1 MMPNT
6 NAKDTFKFNQQH
18 TKEELLGRRKKLIN
32 NTNIPQHTIESIAR
46 RLLPDI
52 MAYYQSEEGQREFAE
67 WKAEQEKLKT
77 SKDNNS
83 GKSV

>member
-1 MMPNT
+1 M
-6 NAKDTFKFNQQH
+6 
-18 TKEELLGRRKKLIN
+18 GRRKKLIN
-32 NTNIPQHTIESIAR
+32 NTNIPHHTIESIAR

-52 MAYYQSEEGQREFAE
+52 MEYYQSEEGQREFTE

>member
-1 MMPNT
+1 MG
-6 NAKDTFKFNQQH
+6 K
-18 TKEELLGRRKKLIN
+18 RKKFIN

-52 MAYYQSEEGQREFAE
+52 MAYYQSEEGQREFVE
-67 WKAEQEKLKT
+67 WKEEQEKLKT
-77 SKDNNS
+77 TKDNNS

>member
-1 MMPNT
+1 M
-6 NAKDTFKFNQQH
+6 
-18 TKEELLGRRKKLIN
+18 GRRKKLIN

-67 WKAEQEKLKT
+67 WKAKQEKLKT
-77 SKDNNS
+77 TKDNNS

>member
-1 MMPNT
+1 M
-6 NAKDTFKFNQQH
+6 
-18 TKEELLGRRKKLIN
+18 GRRKKIIN
-32 NTNIPQHTIESIAR
+32 NTNIPQHNIESIAR

-52 MAYYQSEEGQREFAE
+52 MEYYQSEEGQREFTE

-77 SKDNNS
+77 PKDNNS

>member
-1 MMPNT
+1 M
-6 NAKDTFKFNQQH
+6 
-18 TKEELLGRRKKLIN
+18 GRRKKLIN
-32 NTNIPQHTIESIAR
+32 NTNIPQHTIESTAR

-52 MAYYQSEEGQREFAE
+52 MVYYQSEEGQREFAE

-77 SKDNNS
+77 SKDNKS

>member
-1 MMPNT
+1 M
-6 NAKDTFKFNQQH
+6 
-18 TKEELLGRRKKLIN
+18 GRRKKLIN

-52 MAYYQSEEGQREFAE
+52 MVYYQSEEGQREFAE

-77 SKDNNS
+77 SKDNKS
-83 GKSV
+83 GKSI

>member
-1 MMPNT
+1 M
-6 NAKDTFKFNQQH
+6 
-18 TKEELLGRRKKLIN
+18 GGRKKLIN

-46 RLLPDI
+46 RFLPDI

-77 SKDNNS
+77 SKDNKS

>member
-1 MMPNT
+1 M
-6 NAKDTFKFNQQH
+6 
-18 TKEELLGRRKKLIN
+18 GRRKKLIN
-32 NTNIPQHTIESIAR
+32 NTNIPQHTIESIAH

-52 MAYYQSEEGQREFAE
+52 MVYYQSEEGQREFAE

-77 SKDNNS
+77 SKDNKS

>member
-1 MMPNT
+1 M
-6 NAKDTFKFNQQH
+6 
-18 TKEELLGRRKKLIN
+18 GRRKKLIN
-32 NTNIPQHTIESIAR
+32 NTNIPQHAIESIAR

-67 WKAEQEKLKT
+67 WKSEQENRKT

-83 GKSV
+83 GESV